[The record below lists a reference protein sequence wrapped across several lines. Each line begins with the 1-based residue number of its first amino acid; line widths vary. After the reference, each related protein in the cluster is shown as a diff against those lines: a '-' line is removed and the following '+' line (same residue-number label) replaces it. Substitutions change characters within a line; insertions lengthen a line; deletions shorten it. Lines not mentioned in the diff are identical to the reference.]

1 MITRD
6 FCKNEKAERRL
17 PKSDVTRKSQQNI
30 YKWTKEHCSPCLP
43 VSWRI
48 KCGIIFGLK
57 NKTDATE
64 ATDFLQFLHH
74 YGTTSCV
81 KRFKEAFW
89 MCWNK
94 LRLCHTNKYSLPNIF
109 LKTHGRSGR
118 SCLMWSLKETL
129 SKSLL
134 QAWITAWLDHF
145 AVPNYTSWLKG
156 KNQHKPII

>member
-1 MITRD
+1 MYKRTLLAMSSSFMKDKMWNRFGI
-6 FCKNEKAERRL
+6 KNR
-17 PKSDVTRKSQQNI
+17 S
-30 YKWTKEHCSPCLP
+30 
-43 VSWRI
+43 
-48 KCGIIFGLK
+48 
-57 NKTDATE
+57 DATE
-64 ATDFLQFLHH
+64 ATDFSTVHH

-81 KRFKEAFW
+81 KRLKEAFR

-118 SCLMWSLKETL
+118 SCLSWSLKETL
-129 SKSLL
+129 SKSLMP

-156 KNQHKPII
+156 KKSTQANNIILLCNQNFTECLK